1 MRIGFCG
8 AHRTGKTTLAKA
20 LAEKYGYE
28 FINGSAT
35 RVFER
40 FGVLPNQLLSVSKK
54 FEIQTALLDDYL
66 ERVVGCTHF
75 VTDRTPLDYIAYT
88 MAEMSTAACSADDM
102 VRDEQVEFFIE
113 RCHRAMKETL
123 DAAILVPPAIPVV
136 FAEGKGHMSKTY
148 INHVASLI
156 HDAASDGL
164 TNGYGL
170 RYIFHVPKVITSLDT
185 RIKICSRIV
194 EDYHDAVTLIDD
206 VYDNHP
212 AVGLDKV
219 TSTSLQ

>member
-8 AHRTGKTTLAKA
+8 SHRTGKTTLAKA

-28 FINGSAT
+28 FIDGSAT
-35 RVFER
+35 RVFDR
-40 FGVLPNQLLSVSKK
+40 FNVLPNQLLSVSKR
-54 FEIQTALLDDYL
+54 FEIQIALLDDYL
-66 ERVVGCTHF
+66 ERVVGRTHF

-113 RCHRAMKETL
+113 HCQRSMASTL

-156 HDAASDGL
+156 SDAAYSGL
-164 TNGYGL
+164 NSGVGL
-170 RYIFHVPKVITSLDT
+170 RYLFQVPKATTSLDD
-185 RIKICSRIV
+185 RLVVCSRIV
-194 EDYHDAVTLIDD
+194 DDFEDAKTVIDD
-206 VYDNHP
+206 VYRDHP
-212 AVGLDKV
+212 AARIRTG
-219 TSTSLQ
+219 SSSLQ